1 MQLLER
7 IQAEL
12 LSFPVLRMM
21 TNTTQRT
28 MMSKKKTVNK
38 QFVPEMRSIDIRW
51 ANFSIN
57 FSMAI
62 DNKKSIRKWKVE
74 V

>member
-51 ANFSIN
+51 ANFSIKLFN
-57 FSMAI
+57 GH
-62 DNKKSIRKWKVE
+62 
-74 V
+74 